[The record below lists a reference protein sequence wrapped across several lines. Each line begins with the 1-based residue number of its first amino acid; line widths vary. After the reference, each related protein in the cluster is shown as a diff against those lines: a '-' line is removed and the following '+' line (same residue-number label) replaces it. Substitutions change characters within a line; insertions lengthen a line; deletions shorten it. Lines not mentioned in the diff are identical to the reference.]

1 MTPRKAKGLPHIRR
15 HSRRL
20 FGQNRVATTVA
31 PLTQPDRKVGTRSRL
46 TSALHAL
53 KYRDF
58 KLFLGGQLIS
68 IVGNYIQTIAQAW
81 LVYRLTGSA
90 ALLGLVAF
98 SGQISIFVLA
108 PISGIVADSKS
119 RKHILFATQVVPMVL
134 SFLLAAL
141 TLSGRVQVWH
151 VFTVA
156 ALMGVVNA
164 FDFPVR
170 QAFVAELVPREDL
183 ISAVTLNSSM
193 INSARTI
200 GPGIGGLL
208 VAGVGE
214 GWCFLGNALSY
225 VAVICGLL
233 LMKSTAAQT
242 KPPPHFRAGV
252 AEAFSFVR
260 HTGPVGALLV
270 LLGLISFT
278 GLRYEI
284 LMPVYVKEML
294 HGGPTQFGLLM
305 GASGI
310 GAILGSLILAMFSNV
325 RTLGDWAALAAA
337 GFGGTLVLLSFSHSF
352 ALSILVMLLIGFTM
366 VTGLDASNT
375 LVQRIVPDELRGRV
389 MAIWTMMLSGLAP
402 FGSLVVGVLAQQFG
416 ARRTFA
422 AGGMACIMGAMG
434 FGFSLP
440 ILQREA
446 RNLILKRE
454 SAGTGAVTVDKK

>member
-1 MTPRKAKGLPHIRR
+1 MR
-15 HSRRL
+15 
-20 FGQNRVATTVA
+20 
-31 PLTQPDRKVGTRSRL
+31 TQPDRKIGTRRRL

-53 KYRDF
+53 KYRNF
-58 KLFLGGQLIS
+58 KLFLGGQLVSLI
-68 IVGNYIQTIAQAW
+68 GNYIQTIAQAW

-108 PISGIVADSKS
+108 PISGVVADSKS
-119 RKHILFATQVVPMVL
+119 RKHILFATQVAPMVL

-141 TLSGRVQVWH
+141 TLTGRVAVWH

-214 GWCFLGNALSY
+214 GWCFLGNALSF
-225 VAVICGLL
+225 VAVIIGLL
-233 LMKSTAAQT
+233 MMKSTATQK
-242 KPPPHFRAGV
+242 KPPQHFRAGV
-252 AEAFSFVR
+252 AEAFNFVR

-284 LMPVYVKEML
+284 LMPVYAKEML

-305 GASGI
+305 GASGV
-310 GAILGSLILAMFSNV
+310 GAIFGSFILAMFSNV

-337 GFGGTLVLLSFSHSF
+337 GFGGSLVLLSFSHTF
-352 ALSILVMLLIGFTM
+352 ALSLLVMLLIGFTM

-402 FGSLVVGVLAQQFG
+402 FGSLVVGVLAQQFT

-446 RNLILKRE
+446 RKLILRRE
-454 SAGTGAVTVDKK
+454 TAAAGAVAVDKN

>member
-1 MTPRKAKGLPHIRR
+1 MRVYARALDFIDCKWGILHQPLRAQEKKTIEAKL
-15 HSRRL
+15 S
-20 FGQNRVATTVA
+20 
-31 PLTQPDRKVGTRSRL
+31 
-46 TSALHAL
+46 SAVQAL
-53 KYRDF
+53 KYRNF
-58 KLFLGGQLIS
+58 ILFFAGQFIS
-68 IVGNYIQTIAQAW
+68 LTGNYIQTVAQAW

-108 PISGIVADSKS
+108 PISGVVADSKS
-119 RKHILFATQVVPMVL
+119 RKNILFATQIAPMLL
-134 SFLLAAL
+134 SFTLAVL
-141 TLSGRVQVWH
+141 TLSGRVQLWH
-151 VFTVA
+151 VFLVA
-156 ALMGVVNA
+156 ALLGVVNA

-170 QAFVAELVPREDL
+170 QAFVAELVTKEDL
-183 ISAVTLNSSM
+183 MSAVTLNSSM

-208 VAGVGE
+208 VASIGE
-214 GWCFLGNALSY
+214 GWCFLANALSY
-225 VAVICGLL
+225 VAVVVGLL
-233 LMKSTAAQT
+233 MIKTESKPRKPAQ
-242 KPPPHFRAGV
+242 HIRAGI
-252 AEAFSFVR
+252 AEAFNFVR
-260 HTGPVGALLV
+260 HTGPVGALLI

-294 HGGPTQFGLLM
+294 HGGPTEFGLLM

-337 GFGGTLVLLSFSHSF
+337 GFGGSLVLLSFSHTF
-352 ALSILVMLLIGFTM
+352 ALSLLVMLLIGFTM

-375 LVQRIVPDELRGRV
+375 LVQRIVPDEMRGRV

-402 FGSLVVGVLAQQFG
+402 FGSLLVGVLAQQFT

-440 ILQREA
+440 ILQHEA
-446 RNLILKRE
+446 RKLILKRE
-454 SAGTGAVTVDKK
+454 SADARALAVTKT

>member
-1 MTPRKAKGLPHIRR
+1 M
-15 HSRRL
+15 
-20 FGQNRVATTVA
+20 
-31 PLTQPDRKVGTRSRL
+31 
-46 TSALHAL
+46 
-53 KYRDF
+53 
-58 KLFLGGQLIS
+58 
-68 IVGNYIQTIAQAW
+68 QTIAQAW

-108 PISGIVADSKS
+108 PVSGVVADSKS
-119 RKHILFATQVVPMVL
+119 RKHILFATQVAPMAL
-134 SFLLAAL
+134 SFVLAAL
-141 TLSGRVQVWH
+141 TLTGRVAVWH

-164 FDFPVR
+164 FDFPIR
-170 QAFVAELVPREDL
+170 QAFVAELVPKEDL

-225 VAVICGLL
+225 VAVIIGLL
-233 LMKSTAAQT
+233 MMKSTTARK
-242 KPPPHFRAGV
+242 KPPQHFRAGV
-252 AEAFSFVR
+252 AEAFKFVR

-305 GASGI
+305 GASGV
-310 GAILGSLILAMFSNV
+310 GAIFGSFVLAMFSND

-337 GFGGTLVLLSFSHSF
+337 GFGGSLVLLSFSHSF
-352 ALSILVMLLIGFTM
+352 ALSLLVMLLIGFTM

-402 FGSLVVGVLAQQFG
+402 FGSLVVGVLAQQFT

-446 RNLILKRE
+446 RKLILKRE
-454 SAGTGAVTVDKK
+454 SADARALAVSKH

>member
-1 MTPRKAKGLPHIRR
+1 M
-15 HSRRL
+15 
-20 FGQNRVATTVA
+20 
-31 PLTQPDRKVGTRSRL
+31 
-46 TSALHAL
+46 HAL
-53 KYRDF
+53 KYRNF

-68 IVGNYIQTIAQAW
+68 IVGNYVQTIAQAW

-108 PISGIVADSKS
+108 PVSGVVADSKS
-119 RKHILFATQVVPMVL
+119 RKHILFATQVAPMAL
-134 SFLLAAL
+134 SFVLAAL
-141 TLSGRVQVWH
+141 TLTGRVAVWH

-164 FDFPVR
+164 FDFPIR
-170 QAFVAELVPREDL
+170 QAFVAELVPKEDL
-183 ISAVTLNSSM
+183 TSAVTLNSSM

-225 VAVICGLL
+225 VAVIIGLL
-233 LMKSTAAQT
+233 MMKSTTARK
-242 KPPPHFRAGV
+242 KPPQHFRAGV
-252 AEAFSFVR
+252 AEAFKFVR

-305 GASGI
+305 GASGV
-310 GAILGSLILAMFSNV
+310 GAIFGSFVLAMFSND

-337 GFGGTLVLLSFSHSF
+337 GFGGSLVLLSFSHSF
-352 ALSILVMLLIGFTM
+352 ALSLLVMLLIGFTM

-402 FGSLVVGVLAQQFG
+402 FGSLVVGVLAQQFT

-446 RNLILKRE
+446 RKLILKRE
-454 SAGTGAVTVDKK
+454 SADARALAVSKN

>member
-1 MTPRKAKGLPHIRR
+1 M
-15 HSRRL
+15 
-20 FGQNRVATTVA
+20 
-31 PLTQPDRKVGTRSRL
+31 
-46 TSALHAL
+46 HAL
-53 KYRDF
+53 RYRNF

-68 IVGNYIQTIAQAW
+68 IVGNYVQTIAQAW

-108 PISGIVADSKS
+108 PISGVVADSKS
-119 RKHILFATQVVPMVL
+119 RKHILFATQVAPMVL

-156 ALMGVVNA
+156 ALMGIVNA

-225 VAVICGLL
+225 LAVIIGLL
-233 LMKSTAAQT
+233 MIKSSAARKKAPQ
-242 KPPPHFRAGV
+242 HFRAGV
-252 AEAFSFVR
+252 AEAFNFVR

-310 GAILGSLILAMFSNV
+310 GAIFGSLILAMFSNV

-337 GFGGTLVLLSFSHSF
+337 GFGGSLVLLSFSHSF
-352 ALSILVMLLIGFTM
+352 ALSVLVMLLIGFTM

-402 FGSLVVGVLAQQFG
+402 FGSLVVGVLAQQFT

-446 RNLILKRE
+446 RKLILKRE
-454 SAGTGAVTVDKK
+454 SADAGAVAVDKN

>member
-1 MTPRKAKGLPHIRR
+1 MA
-15 HSRRL
+15 
-20 FGQNRVATTVA
+20 VA
-31 PLTQPDRKVGTRSRL
+31 LEGKLS
-46 TSALHAL
+46 SALQAL
-53 KYRDF
+53 KYRNF
-58 KLFLGGQLIS
+58 KLFLGGQLVSLI
-68 IVGNYIQTIAQAW
+68 GNYIQTVAQAW

-90 ALLGLVAF
+90 TLLGLVAF
-98 SGQISIFVLA
+98 SGQISIFGLA
-108 PISGIVADSKS
+108 PISGVVADTKS
-119 RKHILFATQVVPMVL
+119 RRGILFITQIAPMVL
-134 SFLLAAL
+134 TFILALL
-141 TLSGRVQVWH
+141 TLTGRVQVWH
-151 VFTVA
+151 VFTIA
-156 ALMGVVNA
+156 ALLGVINA

-170 QAFVAELVPREDL
+170 QAFVAELVAKEDL
-183 ISAVTLNSSM
+183 MSAVTLNSSM

-225 VAVICGLL
+225 VAVIVGLL
-233 LMKSTAAQT
+233 MMKSTAAQK
-242 KPPPHFRAGV
+242 KPPQHFRAGV
-252 AEAFSFVR
+252 AEAFNFVR

-294 HGGPTQFGLLM
+294 HGGPTEFGLLM

-337 GFGGTLVLLSFSHSF
+337 GFGGSLVLLSFSHSF
-352 ALSILVMLLIGFTM
+352 ALSLPVMLLIGFAM
-366 VTGLDASNT
+366 VTELDASNT
-375 LVQRIVPDELRGRV
+375 IVQRIVPDELRGRV

-402 FGSLVVGVLAQQFG
+402 FGSLLVGVLAQHFT

-422 AGGMACIMGAMG
+422 AGGMACLMAAMR
-434 FGFSLP
+434 FGFPLP
-440 ILQREA
+440 VPHRHANNSTL
-446 RNLILKRE
+446 
-454 SAGTGAVTVDKK
+454 

>member
-1 MTPRKAKGLPHIRR
+1 M
-15 HSRRL
+15 
-20 FGQNRVATTVA
+20 RVYARA
-31 PLTQPDRKVGTRSRL
+31 LDFIDCKWGILHQPLRAQEKKTIEGKLS
-46 TSALHAL
+46 SAVQAL
-53 KYRDF
+53 KYRNF
-58 KLFLGGQLIS
+58 KLFFAGQFIS
-68 IVGNYIQTIAQAW
+68 LTGNYIQTVAQAW

-108 PISGIVADSKS
+108 PISGVVADTKS
-119 RKHILFATQVVPMVL
+119 RRSILLATQIAPML
-134 SFLLAAL
+134 LCFALAAL
-141 TLSGRVQVWH
+141 TLTGRVQVWH
-151 VFTVA
+151 VFTIA
-156 ALMGVVNA
+156 ALLGVVNA

-170 QAFVAELVPREDL
+170 QAFVAELVTKEDL
-183 ISAVTLNSSM
+183 MSAVTLNSSM

-208 VAGVGE
+208 VASIGE
-214 GWCFLGNALSY
+214 GWAFLLNALSFG
-225 VAVICGLL
+225 AVIVGLL
-233 LMKSTAAQT
+233 FIKSEPSAKKSAR
-242 KPPPHFRAGV
+242 HFRAGI
-252 AEAFSFVR
+252 AEAFHFVW
-260 HTGPVGALLV
+260 HTGPVGGLMI
-270 LLGLISFT
+270 LLGLISFM

-284 LMPVYVKEML
+284 LMPVYTTEML
-294 HGGPTQFGLLM
+294 HGGPTEFGLLM

-310 GAILGSLILAMFSNV
+310 GAILGSLILAMFGNV

-352 ALSILVMLLIGFTM
+352 ASSLPVMLLIGFAM
-366 VTGLDASNT
+366 VTELDASNT

-402 FGSLVVGVLAQQFG
+402 FGSLLVGVLAQHFS

-422 AGGMACIMGAMG
+422 AGGMACIMGAMA

-446 RNLILKRE
+446 RKLITRRGRDDGRLLVRSKN
-454 SAGTGAVTVDKK
+454 GKP

>member
-1 MTPRKAKGLPHIRR
+1 LRTQPNNKIGTR
-15 HSRRL
+15 RRL
-20 FGQNRVATTVA
+20 
-31 PLTQPDRKVGTRSRL
+31 S
-46 TSALHAL
+46 SALHAL
-53 KYRDF
+53 KYRNF
-58 KLFLGGQLIS
+58 RLFLGGQLIS
-68 IVGNYIQTIAQAW
+68 IVGNYIQIIAQAW
-81 LVYRLTGSA
+81 LVYRLTHSA

-108 PISGIVADSKS
+108 PISGVVADAKS
-119 RKHILFATQVVPMVL
+119 RKHILFATQVAPMVL
-134 SFLLAAL
+134 SFVLAAL

-225 VAVICGLL
+225 VAVIIGLL
-233 LMKSTAAQT
+233 LIKSTAAKKKTPQ
-242 KPPPHFRAGV
+242 HFRAGV
-252 AEAFSFVR
+252 AEAFNFVR

-284 LMPVYVKEML
+284 LMPVYATEML

-325 RTLGDWAALAAA
+325 RTLGDWAAMAAA
-337 GFGGTLVLLSFSHSF
+337 GFGGSLVLLSFSHSF
-352 ALSILVMLLIGFTM
+352 GLSILVMLLIGFTM

-402 FGSLVVGVLAQQFG
+402 FGSLVVGVLAQQFT

-446 RNLILKRE
+446 RKLILKRE
-454 SAGTGAVTVDKK
+454 SADARTMAVTKN

>member
-1 MTPRKAKGLPHIRR
+1 MRTQPGRKIGTR
-15 HSRRL
+15 RRL
-20 FGQNRVATTVA
+20 
-31 PLTQPDRKVGTRSRL
+31 SE
-46 TSALHAL
+46 ALHAL

-68 IVGNYIQTIAQAW
+68 IIGNYVQTIAQAW

-108 PISGIVADSKS
+108 PVSGIVADSRS
-119 RKHILFATQVVPMVL
+119 RKHILFATQVAPMVL

-225 VAVICGLL
+225 VAVIIGLL
-233 LMKSTAAQT
+233 MMKSTAAQK
-242 KPPPHFRAGV
+242 KPQQHFRAGV
-252 AEAFSFVR
+252 AEAFNFVR

-284 LMPVYVKEML
+284 LMPVYAKEML

-310 GAILGSLILAMFSNV
+310 GAIFGSLILAMFSSD

-337 GFGGTLVLLSFSHSF
+337 GFGGSLVLLSFSHSF
-352 ALSILVMLLIGFTM
+352 ALSLLVMLLIGFTM

-402 FGSLVVGVLAQQFG
+402 FGSLVVGVLAQQFT

-446 RNLILKRE
+446 RKLILKRE
-454 SAGTGAVTVDKK
+454 SADARALAVTKS

>member
-1 MTPRKAKGLPHIRR
+1 
-15 HSRRL
+15 
-20 FGQNRVATTVA
+20 
-31 PLTQPDRKVGTRSRL
+31 VGTKRRIF
-46 TSALHAL
+46 SALEAL

-58 KLFLGGQLIS
+58 RLFLGGQLIS
-68 IVGNYIQTIAQAW
+68 LIGNYVQTIAQAW

-108 PISGIVADSKS
+108 PVSGVVADSKS
-119 RKHILFATQVVPMVL
+119 RKHILFATQFAPML
-134 SFLLAAL
+134 FSFLLAAL
-141 TLSGRVQVWH
+141 TLTGRVQVWH

-170 QAFVAELVPREDL
+170 QAFVAELVPREHL

-200 GPGIGGLL
+200 GPGVGGLL
-208 VAGVGE
+208 VAAVGE
-214 GWCFLGNALSY
+214 GWCFLGNALSF
-225 VAVICGLL
+225 VAVIICL
-233 LMKSTAAQT
+233 LMM
-242 KPPPHFRAGV
+242 KPTVARKRPPQRFRTGV
-252 AEAFSFVR
+252 AEAFNFVR
-260 HTGPVGALLV
+260 HTGPVGALMV

-294 HGGPTQFGLLM
+294 HGGPTEFGLLM

-310 GAILGSLILAMFSNV
+310 GAVLGSLILAMFSNV

-337 GFGGTLVLLSFSHSF
+337 GFGGSLVLLSFSHSF
-352 ALSILVMLLIGFTM
+352 ALSVLVMLLMGFTM

-402 FGSLVVGVLAQQFG
+402 FGSLVVGVLAQQFT

-446 RNLILKRE
+446 RKLIFKRE
-454 SAGTGAVTVDKK
+454 SVDADAVALDKN

>member
-1 MTPRKAKGLPHIRR
+1 MR
-15 HSRRL
+15 
-20 FGQNRVATTVA
+20 
-31 PLTQPDRKVGTRSRL
+31 
-46 TSALHAL
+46 AL

-108 PISGIVADSKS
+108 PVSGVVADSKS

-151 VFTVA
+151 VFTIA
-156 ALMGVVNA
+156 ALMGIVNA

-225 VAVICGLL
+225 VAVIVGLL
-233 LMKSTAAQT
+233 LMKSTAARK
-242 KPPPHFRAGV
+242 KPPQHFRAGV
-252 AEAFSFVR
+252 VEAFSFVR

-310 GAILGSLILAMFSNV
+310 GAIFGSLILAMFSNV
-325 RTLGDWAALAAA
+325 RTLGDWAALASA
-337 GFGGTLVLLSFSHSF
+337 GFGGSLVLLSFSHSF
-352 ALSILVMLLIGFTM
+352 ALSVLVMLLIGFTM

-402 FGSLVVGVLAQQFG
+402 FGSLVVGFLAQQFT

-446 RNLILKRE
+446 RKLILKRE
-454 SAGTGAVTVDKK
+454 SAGASAVAVDKN